1 MTYKA
6 IVIGASAGGMTALRI
21 LLTSLPRNFS
31 AAVIVVQHVSSR
43 SDNYMVRYLND
54 NCIINVKEADEKEK
68 IVCGKVYFAPPNYHL
83 LIEDDETFSL
93 TIDEPY
99 NYARPS
105 IDILFETASEV
116 YTNQLIGVILTG
128 ANHDGSQGLK
138 KIKEYG
144 GLTIVQDPQTAEFTE
159 MPTAALQAIDVD
171 DILSLEKIGP
181 FLKKLI
187 EGVR

>member
-1 MTYKA
+1 MGYKV
-6 IVIGASAGGMTALRI
+6 IVIGASAGGMTALRM
-21 LLTSLPRNFS
+21 LLSVLPVDFNV
-31 AAVIVVQHVSSR
+31 AVIVVQHVSPR
-43 SDNYMVRYLND
+43 SEHYMVQYLND
-54 NCIINVKEADEKEK
+54 NCAINVKEADEKEK
-68 IVCGKVYFAPPNYHL
+68 IVCGNVYFAPPNYHL

-105 IDILFETASEV
+105 IDTLFETASEV
-116 YTNQLIGVILTG
+116 YTHQLIGVILTG

-138 KIKEYG
+138 KIKAYG

-159 MPTAALQAIDVD
+159 MPTTALQAVDVD
-171 DILSLEKIGP
+171 YRLPLEEIGS
-181 FLKKLI
+181 FLKQLI